1 MPYPGGDVPYP
12 TFLGHA
18 TTFLG
23 HVTVTIRQHKT
34 LLACVIRGS
43 YPANM
48 GMIDH

>member
-1 MPYPGGDVPYP
+1 MPYPGGNVPYP

-18 TTFLG
+18 T
-23 HVTVTIRQHKT
+23 VTISQHKT